1 MSFFMVLLA
10 KRGSPET
17 GQSQSLNGD
26 QSGSQRAFQ
35 RTARTPGMDTIKGLA
50 LIATFIGVLI
60 AFAMWVSL
68 WENVWQVAV
77 EPTRANIYSAEMS
90 RALDHS
96 ACMRSSL
103 WWWRLAGCR
112 LI

>member
-1 MSFFMVLLA
+1 MSFFMALLA

-50 LIATFIGVLI
+50 LIATFIGVLTI
-60 AFAMWVSL
+60 FAMWVSL

-96 ACMRSSL
+96 ACMRSSF